1 MPNERYRNTQVSWP
15 VIVVIVTANAA
26 GAAVALAANV
36 GIAALVLAITA
47 GIIIPL
53 AGWMTVTVNDA
64 HLRIRFGAGLIRKQL
79 ALADIVSCEPT
90 RSRWYQ
96 GTGVHRVR
104 GGWLYNV
111 ARGDA
116 VQLTL
121 RGGARALVGTNEPEL
136 LLAALRDE
144 GVGAAATTT
153 TGAAGPGGIGG
164 GGSGRRVSAAPDIR
178 PLGVAGLVLA
188 LSIAFAGWYQSR
200 QLEVFVTDAGLS
212 VRSGF
217 YAAKIPLSEITEV
230 IVADSL
236 PRIERRTN
244 GFAFGASRRGRFFLE
259 SMGDAMLFVTL
270 DSPPFIVI
278 RSTSV
283 TVILSF
289 RDPDKARQLI
299 TDLSRRAAA

>member
-1 MPNERYRNTQVSWP
+1 
-15 VIVVIVTANAA
+15 
-26 GAAVALAANV
+26 
-36 GIAALVLAITA
+36 
-47 GIIIPL
+47 
-53 AGWMTVTVNDA
+53 
-64 HLRIRFGAGLIRKQL
+64 
-79 ALADIVSCEPT
+79 
-90 RSRWYQ
+90 
-96 GTGVHRVR
+96 VHRVR

-121 RGGARALVGTNEPEL
+121 RGGARVLVGTNEPEL
-136 LLAALRDE
+136 LLAAIRDA
-144 GVGAAATTT
+144 GVGATATPD
-153 TGAAGPGGIGG
+153 TGAAGLGGD
-164 GGSGRRVSAAPDIR
+164 GSGRRVSAAPDMR
-178 PLGVAGLVLA
+178 LLGVAGLVLA
-188 LSIAFAGWYQSR
+188 AGIAFAGWYQSR
-200 QLEVFVTDAGLS
+200 QMEVSVTDALLS
-212 VRSGF
+212 VQSVF
-217 YAAKIPLSEITEV
+217 YSAKVPLSEITEV
-230 IVADSL
+230 VVADSL

-283 TVILSF
+283 TVIISF